1 MGVTIDA
8 DFTGGNNYRQS
19 APPADDQTTIDRRYL
34 ELVSQIVDRDGLRN
48 IKPPAAL
55 VNDYLYLNS
64 LVWIGGKPGHGK
76 SFVAI
81 ELACCVATGT
91 PWHEHPVQKGRVL
104 YLIAE
109 GASGISDRVDAWERA
124 NNQRPPSTELLFL
137 PIPIHM
143 MQPVDVAAMKQILA
157 EITPTLVIL
166 TRRHA
171 SPLVQT
177 KTRRDMGAFVEAL
190 ETLRRASN
198 ACILVVH
205 HEPRGGDNLR
215 GSTAVEGAATTIL
228 RASKDGDLVT
238 ISNPKQ
244 KDAPEIEN
252 LELVLEPRGDSA
264 VLVRKGMAQQGKL
277 TAAAK
282 HILEVISEFEP
293 NGVATTV
300 LKQSCAVQIP
310 VPATFYRNLRS
321 LVNKGL
327 VDEVPSGNSNKYHM
341 GRVDP
346 EVWQ

>member
-177 KTRRDMGAFVEAL
+177 KTRHGTWAHSLKRSKHCAAPPTPAFSL
-190 ETLRRASN
+190 
-198 ACILVVH
+198 CITSH
-205 HEPRGGDNLR
+205 
-215 GSTAVEGAATTIL
+215 AAATTCADQPQWKAQPPQFCGPAKTETSSPSPTPNKKT
-228 RASKDGDLVT
+228 RRRSKT
-238 ISNPKQ
+238 WSSYSNREATPLSWFVKAWLSRGSSPRRPNTSSRSSPSSNLTVSPPQ
-244 KDAPEIEN
+244 FSSNHAPC
-252 LELVLEPRGDSA
+252 
-264 VLVRKGMAQQGKL
+264 K
-277 TAAAK
+277 
-282 HILEVISEFEP
+282 
-293 NGVATTV
+293 
-300 LKQSCAVQIP
+300 
-310 VPATFYRNLRS
+310 S
-321 LVNKGL
+321 LSPL
-327 VDEVPSGNSNKYHM
+327 PSTGT
-341 GRVDP
+341 
-346 EVWQ
+346 